1 MNRLLILVLL
11 VIVCAVG
18 SGFYFGYLKLAS
30 DNTDGTSH
38 ITLTVEQK
46 KMQEDE
52 QNAVE
57 RVQGKKEMP
66 KSQ

>member
-18 SGFYFGYLKLAS
+18 AGFYFGYLKIAS
-30 DNTDGTSH
+30 ENSDGTSH

-52 QNAVE
+52 KNAE
-57 RVQGKKEMP
+57 EKIRGKKEAAP
-66 KSQ
+66 KS

>member
-1 MNRLLILVLL
+1 MSRLLILVLL

-18 SGFYFGYLKLAS
+18 AGFYFGYLKIAS

-66 KSQ
+66 KS